1 MKKTIHNETLS
12 EKRRRA
18 SMMAVKVRQEKARLD
33 PLTTIS
39 VRTSDK
45 ARLQDYA
52 DGEGITLTEAFH
64 RKV

>member
-1 MKKTIHNETLS
+1 MKKVMTLS
-12 EKRRRA
+12 EIRREA
-18 SMMAVKVRQEKARLD
+18 SMKGVAVRQERAKRD

-45 ARLQDYA
+45 ARLQVYA
-52 DGEGITLTEAFH
+52 DEQGITLTEAFH